1 MSSGIVLFFF
11 WHGTVHVRST
21 VQRDDG
27 RPVSHPSGEGSGWE
41 KWALFNSS
49 TNQTRDPDADREGHC
64 SSDALISFSDLCMEA
79 LMATSLLC
87 VHDHWLCLCSPSL
100 AIHRISFP
108 MSCLLAFY
116 LLLSA
121 KWRMN
126 GLFVEVFAHFNK
138 LSDDCDEPHSP
149 LWSGWPVCPISWLSE
164 WESDSSTSLGGV
176 VRGNSLIWS
185 SLYRLSFLQHSTGL
199 RGAHSFTHSAD
210 LSITVGKPHSRWSG
224 WLILI
229 TE

>member
-1 MSSGIVLFFF
+1 MISSLTIAAVTLWSHSLTYVWKRWWQHLYFAYTTIGSVCVVLA
-11 WHGTVHVRST
+11 W
-21 VQRDDG
+21 
-27 RPVSHPSGEGSGWE
+27 
-41 KWALFNSS
+41 LFI
-49 TNQTRDPDADREGHC
+49 AV
-64 SSDALISFSDLCMEA
+64 L
-79 LMATSLLC
+79 
-87 VHDHWLCLCSPSL
+87 
-100 AIHRISFP
+100 SFP

-126 GLFVEVFAHFNK
+126 GLFVEVFGW

-164 WESDSSTSLGGV
+164 WESNSSTSLGGV

-185 SLYRLSFLQHSTGL
+185 SLYRLSFLQHETGL